1 MYAEYV
7 YYKSAYA
14 GDLLDAEDWP
24 AAIRAAD
31 AYIDLV
37 TFGRLRRGWPVDDD
51 VRMAACAAAE
61 AASRYQKAQAERKPG
76 LSGFTNDGYSETYA
90 GAAADLAAGQR
101 DEMAAAVDLYL
112 PRSHPLRYA
121 GGDRCAGL

>member
-14 GDLLDAEDWP
+14 GDLLDEEDWP

-37 TFGRLRRGWPVDDD
+37 TFGRLRCGWPVDDD

-90 GAAADLAAGQR
+90 SAAADLAAGQR

-121 GGDRCAGL
+121 GGDA